1 MLSGG
6 MPPEA
11 VRAIVGHL
19 TPQMTQRY
27 YRPAIDTLRRL
38 QRAAEAN
45 LGTLGVSVEVPR
57 LTFGADSGPNKE
69 LKTNEQL

>member
-11 VRAIVGHL
+11 VRAVVGHIS
-19 TPQMTQRY
+19 PEMTSRY
-27 YRPAIDTLRRL
+27 YKPAIETLRRL

-45 LGTLGVSVEVPR
+45 LGILAKKRAKYPRIGV
-57 LTFGADSGPNKE
+57 
-69 LKTNEQL
+69 